1 MSSPG
6 EYNVAK
12 KELKQNMKSSI
23 KVSNKKSSGLKKK
36 KKKKLTGLI
45 IIKCSLTM
53 TTQTSVKLPQLKQ
66 PTPGNSTSLHLL
78 NAEGMLRAKRF
89 TT

>member
-36 KKKKLTGLI
+36 KKVNWSHNNKMFPYHDNTNF
-45 IIKCSLTM
+45 S
-53 TTQTSVKLPQLKQ
+53 
-66 PTPGNSTSLHLL
+66 
-78 NAEGMLRAKRF
+78 
-89 TT
+89 

>member
-36 KKKKLTGLI
+36 KKKVNWSHNNKMFPYHDNTNF
-45 IIKCSLTM
+45 S
-53 TTQTSVKLPQLKQ
+53 
-66 PTPGNSTSLHLL
+66 
-78 NAEGMLRAKRF
+78 
-89 TT
+89 

>member
-23 KVSNKKSSGLKKK
+23 KVSNKKSSGLKK

-78 NAEGMLRAKRF
+78 NAAEGMLRAKRF